1 MAERGRPREFD
12 LDVALDAAIEV
23 FWRQGYEGTTLDDL
37 TRAMGI
43 NRPSLYAAFGNKE
56 ETFKRAVARY
66 AQVDMAYV
74 DEALDQ
80 PTARAVAEH
89 YVRSNV
95 LAITDPSKPPGCLS
109 IQGGLSGATTD
120 QRVVDFL
127 NSSRA
132 AGEARFAERFARA
145 IREGDLSDTED
156 SAELAKYLNTIT
168 SGLSVQA
175 AGGAPRT
182 ALARVAERALRG
194 TVTLVE
200 KWSGTVGFGAA
211 AMKHRSVVHLSGND
225 GRGDFPPDRRSG
237 QPSRYAIRVRS
248 VGAGPAENAVKCH

>member
-132 AGEARFAERFARA
+132 AGEARFAERFAQRA
-145 IREGDLSDTED
+145 CSPSR
-156 SAELAKYLNTIT
+156 
-168 SGLSVQA
+168 
-175 AGGAPRT
+175 R
-182 ALARVAERALRG
+182 
-194 TVTLVE
+194 
-200 KWSGTVGFGAA
+200 WGAA
-211 AMKHRSVVHLSGND
+211 NFPGKG
-225 GRGDFPPDRRSG
+225 GRTSSKRHCH
-237 QPSRYAIRVRS
+237 
-248 VGAGPAENAVKCH
+248 VG